1 MIGMDSPDVS
11 AYTTADGGH
20 APRGGVRRAAD
31 FSQPYIRWRKS
42 MASDSGGCL
51 EVAVV
56 DGSVL
61 VRDSKNRDGAM
72 LRFAPKAW
80 SVFLVHARGMDP
92 GLRRT

>member
-1 MIGMDSPDVS
+1 MTGMDSPDVS
-11 AYTTADGGH
+11 VDTIADGGR
-20 APRGGVRRAAD
+20 APRGGVGRAAD
-31 FSQPYIRWRKS
+31 FSQPYTRWRKS

-61 VRDSKNRDGAM
+61 VRDSKNRDGVM

-80 SVFLVHARGMDP
+80 AVFLVHACGMDP